1 MVAVGS
7 SLGGCHL
14 LLGRLL
20 HVGVRRLDISRRAH
34 LLWRVV
40 VGCHEVRVLL
50 LRLLGLLWLLGLL
63 GLLWLRCAVAV
74 AVLVLLRVAVAA
86 ATASAP
92 VLVLVLGVAVAVLLR
107 RLIGDSR
114 AQRGE
119 VLLEEG

>member
-1 MVAVGS
+1 MRYLGVVAVGS

-34 LLWRVV
+34 LLWRGV

-50 LRLLGLLWLLGLL
+50 LRLLGLL
-63 GLLWLRCAVAV
+63 GLLWLHCAVAV
-74 AVLVLLRVAVAA
+74 AVLVLVRVAVAA
-86 ATASAP
+86 ATASGP